1 MRKTQPKKNI
11 IATILS
17 LVAAFSLVFSANT
30 ALAAGPEGPPC
41 GNYKVKTAENIDGRD
56 FPKGTY
62 MLHAFGI
69 SCKKVIGSKGLFA
82 QFLKLKDGAPLP
94 KPWISLTEA
103 VGAPKFSSGNGVG
116 FRAQLLSP

>member
-1 MRKTQPKKNI
+1 MRKIVIKKNI
-11 IATILS
+11 FAAILS
-17 LVAAFSLVFSANT
+17 LLAAVSLVFSPNT

-41 GNYKVKTAENIDGRD
+41 GNYKVKTAESIDGRD

-62 MLHAFGI
+62 VIHAFGI

-94 KPWISLTEA
+94 KPWISLSEA
-103 VGAPKFSSGNGVG
+103 VGAPKFSSGNGIG
-116 FRAQLLSP
+116 FRVQLLSP

>member
-1 MRKTQPKKNI
+1 VIKTVFKKNI
-11 IATILS
+11 IAAILS
-17 LVAAFSLVFSANT
+17 LVAAVSLTFSANT
-30 ALAAGPEGPPC
+30 ALAAGPEGPAC
-41 GNYKVKTAENIDGRD
+41 GNYRVKTAESIDGRD

-62 MLHAFGI
+62 VLHAFGI

-82 QFLKLKDGAPLP
+82 KFLKLKDGAPLP
-94 KPWISLTEA
+94 KPWTSLSNA